1 MIFLYNIFASNL
13 SIYVNFKLFHQLQMN
28 FFSQLVNSKTPNC
41 SHEDGCI
48 LNSLKIMAKNFKYGL
63 VVSVV
68 LQIIRTLRKITKGVS
83 KIKGSF

>member
-1 MIFLYNIFASNL
+1 
-13 SIYVNFKLFHQLQMN
+13 MN

-48 LNSLKIMAKNFKYGL
+48 LNSLKVMVKNFKYGL

-68 LQIIRTLRKITKGVS
+68 LQIIRTLRKITKGAS